1 MVPDPDIEKLPPL
14 LVPFPEK
21 ENENAVWAL
30 AGLADRMIA
39 AAIGKIQDR
48 YFLLIEHDAQR
59 MEIAF
64 INDIALPPSGPVVL

>member
-30 AGLADRMIA
+30 AGLEDRIIK

-48 YFLLIEHDAQR
+48 NFLLTTVAEHDAQR

-64 INDIALPPSGPVVL
+64 INDMRLPPQGQ

>member
-1 MVPDPDIEKLPPL
+1 MKLVPL

-30 AGLADRMIA
+30 ARLEDKMIA
-39 AAIGKIQDR
+39 AAIGKIQAEC
-48 YFLLIEHDAQR
+48 FLLTAVAEHGAQR

-64 INDIALPPSGPVVL
+64 INDMTIPPSDF